1 MKLKNF
7 KQLFERESFF
17 DRSEWF
23 RDKDDEDEDEGFNKL
38 KLWGVLKEEG
48 K

>member
-23 RDKDDEDEDEGFNKL
+23 RDKMMKMKMRDLIN
-38 KLWGVLKEEG
+38 
-48 K
+48 